1 MLRNY
6 FTLYHLARELHELV
20 AGGYVFEV
28 YSQQKSEITISL
40 ITNEGN
46 HLQLIVVT
54 GHPRLCVYTREG
66 LQRKRRNT
74 AGLMSE
80 LNEKKVAG
88 ITIDPCDRII
98 RIETE
103 DNYAIVLQLFS
114 AKTNIFLE
122 HNGTLASSF
131 KKGIA
136 RSGSGSEEAILRPD
150 ILRTL
155 ERMVQNRRYFIELF
169 SGTDRMD
176 TEIPVQLLP
185 GFDRGL
191 IKELLGRCG
200 KNRSPETI
208 HEQLSTLFYEL
219 IDPCP
224 SVLSTNENGPL
235 FSILQQEEK
244 ESVEFDSVIEGLNFY
259 SSETR
264 QHRKTVELVHQI
276 EGKLLQKRKKIDSEL
291 QHFQPDLLQRQF
303 DAYQRYGHLL
313 MANLSLADCRRE
325 SITVPDIFDPS
336 AHPVTIALKPE
347 LNLQENAALWFRKA
361 SRTREKLQGGS
372 RRIAAV
378 AEEKQT
384 LEQLITELGKLAKPS
399 EVTRFE
405 KNNSA
410 LLKKLGCESTSG
422 KAGKRLPFR
431 SFELSEKAAL
441 YVGKNADNN
450 EKLTFTFARPHDI
463 WLHVRGAAGSHCIL
477 RGTTIQNISAI
488 RTAAEIAAFYSS
500 SRHAELVPVIYTEK
514 KYVRRA
520 KNMPPGKVV
529 VEKEQVILVHP
540 SRFFDA
546 SEK

>member
-136 RSGSGSEEAILRPD
+136 RSGSGSQEAILRPD

-155 ERMVQNRRYFIELF
+155 ERMVQNRRHFIELF
-169 SGTDRMD
+169 SGTDRKD

-336 AHPVTIALKPE
+336 ALPVTIALKPE

-441 YVGKNADNN
+441 YVGKN
-450 EKLTFTFARPHDI
+450 
-463 WLHVRGAAGSHCIL
+463 
-477 RGTTIQNISAI
+477 
-488 RTAAEIAAFYSS
+488 
-500 SRHAELVPVIYTEK
+500 
-514 KYVRRA
+514 
-520 KNMPPGKVV
+520 
-529 VEKEQVILVHP
+529 
-540 SRFFDA
+540 
-546 SEK
+546 